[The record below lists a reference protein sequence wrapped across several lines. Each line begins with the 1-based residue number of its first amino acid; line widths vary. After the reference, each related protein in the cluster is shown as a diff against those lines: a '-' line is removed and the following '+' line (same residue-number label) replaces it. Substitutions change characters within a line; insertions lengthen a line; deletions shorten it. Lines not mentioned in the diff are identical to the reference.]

1 MLCVFQWNTVCLE
14 LPHCYLK
21 WVSSGLVS
29 ELKRQNRHIPAL
41 AIASAVHER
50 LNTLLPTNTD
60 GPVDRSLMFSEAMRR
75 KTFSKWP
82 HMNYKLVQSFVCFTA
97 EIFEQI
103 ISYQF
108 CYDRFKSGLIDETV
122 VTACNK
128 KTGST
133 CDLQQVLH
141 FCQSHPKNNLKQIQF
156 TTNESQQ
163 NKTKM
168 GYLRE
173 E

>member
-1 MLCVFQWNTVCLE
+1 MPLITFTLLRSGNLWSSLYFYSLLFRNKQVVCYCVFQWNTVCLE

-82 HMNYKLVQSFVCFTA
+82 HMNYKLVHSFVCFTA
-97 EIFEQI
+97 EIVEQI
-103 ISYQF
+103 ISISF
-108 CYDRFKSGLIDETV
+108 AITGLRV
-122 VTACNK
+122 GLLMK
-128 KTGST
+128 
-133 CDLQQVLH
+133 L
-141 FCQSHPKNNLKQIQF
+141 
-156 TTNESQQ
+156 
-163 NKTKM
+163 
-168 GYLRE
+168 
-173 E
+173 